1 MSQGESHLPS
11 PTLGGSE
18 GVWSGSFQI
27 TASVLGLWAYE
38 IFMWA
43 LKNGARFLQPSDSP
57 KTSGLQSQ
65 MFWGLV
71 FLLQDS
77 ELGGPMWGSKPSFE
91 KTSAIGITLLFVG
104 CLARDVDLDYTSSLP
119 LLPVSLWFLPYVF
132 GCREGFLLVFRLFS
146 SVVAL

>member
-1 MSQGESHLPS
+1 
-11 PTLGGSE
+11 
-18 GVWSGSFQI
+18 
-27 TASVLGLWAYE
+27 
-38 IFMWA
+38 
-43 LKNGARFLQPSDSP
+43 
-57 KTSGLQSQ
+57 

-119 LLPVSLWFLPYVF
+119 LLPVSLWFLPYVL
-132 GCREGFLLVFRLFS
+132 GCRSFLVSSGLFIEVVLQIVVILVFSLVKMS
-146 SVVAL
+146 SGSFYSTMITLCCAVVEL